1 VDRRA
6 SIPGKFSYR
15 LSFEDVF
22 TGFAGDAE
30 DELASSA
37 SMSEAPGFNA
47 AAALAKFGSILGPP
61 SPMS

>member
-1 VDRRA
+1 VERRA

-22 TGFAGDAE
+22 AGFAGDAE

-47 AAALAKFGSILGPP
+47 AAALAKFGS
-61 SPMS
+61 S